1 MYIPILLNGVLEE
14 HYWSYSLIPVYENGR
29 IAGFYDAYR
38 NMTEIVMGAR
48 RLLESEARLKLA
60 TEVAELGI
68 FVWHITE
75 DRPAWDNE
83 RMYQIFGR
91 TREDGP
97 VNGNAFIKDVVHP
110 DFTEAFE
117 QAIEATMERGEPFYF
132 EGMIRRKDETLSWIE
147 VHGQLELDPDGIRK
161 RILGTMRDV
170 TRVKKS
176 EEALR
181 TAEKLSAVG
190 RLAASIAHEINNP
203 LASVTNLLYLAR
215 TSDDLAEAHGFLD
228 TAERELRRVSVISNQ
243 TLRFYRQ
250 PTEAQETGCN
260 DLFENVLSI
269 YQGRL
274 MNSRVEV
281 HQRMRAKLP
290 LNCFEG
296 EIRQVLSNLIGNA
309 IDAMHGAGGR
319 LLVRTREATNW
330 RTGKKGL
337 TLTVADTG
345 VGMSKL
351 ELKKIFQPFFTT
363 KGLAGT
369 GLGLW
374 VSGDIVKRHRGELRV
389 RSRQQEGRSG
399 TVFALFLPFDGLV
412 R

>member
-1 MYIPILLNGVLEE
+1 
-14 HYWSYSLIPVYENGR
+14 
-29 IAGFYDAYR
+29 
-38 NMTEIVMGAR
+38 
-48 RLLESEARLKLA
+48 
-60 TEVAELGI
+60 
-68 FVWHITE
+68 
-75 DRPAWDNE
+75 
-83 RMYQIFGR
+83 
-91 TREDGP
+91 
-97 VNGNAFIKDVVHP
+97 
-110 DFTEAFE
+110 
-117 QAIEATMERGEPFYF
+117 MERGEPFYF

-345 VGMSKL
+345 VGMSKS

>member
-1 MYIPILLNGVLEE
+1 MANLIRAHDWKATPLGPIESWSETLLATVNMALHSPFPTIVAWEPEMVFLYNDAGIPTLAGKHPTALGGFYRDVFQEAWDLVKDDLVACLLRGETPVRDNMYIPILLNGVLEE

-117 QAIEATMERGEPFYF
+117 QAIEATMEKGEPFYF

-260 DLFENVLSI
+260 DLFANVLSI
-269 YQGRL
+269 Y
-274 MNSRVEV
+274 
-281 HQRMRAKLP
+281 
-290 LNCFEG
+290 
-296 EIRQVLSNLIGNA
+296 
-309 IDAMHGAGGR
+309 
-319 LLVRTREATNW
+319 
-330 RTGKKGL
+330 
-337 TLTVADTG
+337 
-345 VGMSKL
+345 
-351 ELKKIFQPFFTT
+351 
-363 KGLAGT
+363 
-369 GLGLW
+369 
-374 VSGDIVKRHRGELRV
+374 
-389 RSRQQEGRSG
+389 
-399 TVFALFLPFDGLV
+399 
-412 R
+412 